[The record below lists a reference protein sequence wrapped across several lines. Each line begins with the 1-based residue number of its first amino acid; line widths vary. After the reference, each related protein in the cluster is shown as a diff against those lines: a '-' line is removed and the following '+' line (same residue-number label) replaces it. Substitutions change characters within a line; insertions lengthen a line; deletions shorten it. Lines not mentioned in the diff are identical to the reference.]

1 LGAATDL
8 NTLSLTKALS
18 DHRQGKLHRQPVI
31 VLFNGMHLTRRD
43 GMKRIVA
50 LLIGFLVAMMPAAA
64 QEQTIVEIA
73 AGNPDFSTLVAAVTA
88 ADPAIAAALSGE
100 GPLTVFAPT
109 NQAFAD
115 LLAALNLSAED
126 VLANTELLN
135 QVLLYHVVEGAVLA
149 ETVVTLDGQSVPTLL
164 EGASVEV
171 SIVNGGVVLNGSV
184 NVVATDIIAS
194 NGVIHVIDA
203 VLVPQVVLDALGL
216 AAPAEAEA
224 APEEVVNIRVAH
236 FSPDTPAVD
245 IYVNGEAAITDLAFP
260 SITDYVTLPA
270 GSYELAVAPAGTSI
284 ADAAIGP
291 ATFDLPAGAVLT
303 IAAIG
308 SLEAGTLAPAVI
320 PDNVSPLAEG
330 SARVTAFHAI
340 EDAPA
345 VDVRANGNLL
355 ISRLAY
361 PGTQF
366 NNDGVFELDVP
377 AGTYDITVVPAGAR
391 EPVVLDLSGTT
402 LEAGTYYFVAAV
414 GTLAAPQAALAVVD
428 AGAAAVLRG
437 EEPVEEAAPTIVEIA
452 AGNPDFSTL
461 VAAVTAADPA
471 IAAALSGEGPLTVF
485 APTNQ
490 AFADLLAAL
499 NLSAE
504 DVLANTE
511 LLNQVLLYHVVEGAV
526 LAETVVT
533 LDGQSVP
540 TLLEGASVEVSIVN
554 GGVVLNGS
562 VNVVATDIIAS
573 NGVIHVIDAVLVP
586 QVVLDALG
594 G

>member
-1 LGAATDL
+1 
-8 NTLSLTKALS
+8 
-18 DHRQGKLHRQPVI
+18 
-31 VLFNGMHLTRRD
+31 
-43 GMKRIVA
+43 MKRIVA
-50 LLIGFLVAMMPAAA
+50 LLMGLLVGLMPAAA

-115 LLAALNLSAED
+115 LLAALNLSAAE

-164 EGASVEV
+164 EGESVAV
-171 SIVNGGVVLNGSV
+171 SVVNGGVVLNGNV

-203 VLVPQVVLDALGL
+203 VLVPQVVLEALGL
-216 AAPAEAEA
+216 ATPAEA

-260 SITDYVTLPA
+260 TITDYVTLPA
-270 GSYELAVAPAGTSI
+270 GAYELAVAPAGTSI

-308 SLEAGTLAPAVI
+308 SLEAGTLAPAI
-320 PDNVSPLAEG
+320 IADDVSPLAEG
-330 SARVTAFHAI
+330 SARVTVFHAI

-361 PGTQF
+361 PGTQG

-377 AGTYDITVVPAGAR
+377 AGTYDLAVVPAGAR
-391 EPVVLDLSGTT
+391 QPVVLDLSGTT

-414 GTLAAPQAALAVVD
+414 GTLAAPQVALAAVD
-428 AGAAAVLRG
+428 AGAAAALRG
-437 EEPVEEAAPTIVEIA
+437 EEPAAEAAPTIVEIA

-499 NLSAE
+499 NLSAAE
-504 DVLANTE
+504 VLANTE

-540 TLLEGASVEVSIVN
+540 TLLEGESVAVSVVN
-554 GGVVLNGS
+554 GGVVLNGN

-586 QVVLDALG
+586 QVVLEALG

>member
-1 LGAATDL
+1 
-8 NTLSLTKALS
+8 
-18 DHRQGKLHRQPVI
+18 
-31 VLFNGMHLTRRD
+31 
-43 GMKRIVA
+43 MKRIVA
-50 LLIGFLVAMMPAAA
+50 LLMGLLVGLMPAAA

-115 LLAALNLSAED
+115 LLAALNLSAEE

-164 EGASVEV
+164 EGESVAV
-171 SIVNGGVVLNGSV
+171 SVVNGGVVLNGNV

-203 VLVPQVVLDALGL
+203 VLVPQVVLEALGL
-216 AAPAEAEA
+216 ATPAEA

-260 SITDYVTLPA
+260 TITDYVTLPA
-270 GSYELAVAPAGTSI
+270 GAYELAVAPAGTSI

-308 SLEAGTLAPAVI
+308 SLEAGTLAPAI
-320 PDNVSPLAEG
+320 IADDVSPLAEG
-330 SARVTAFHAI
+330 SARVTVFHAI

-361 PGTQF
+361 PGTQG

-377 AGTYDITVVPAGAR
+377 AGTYDLAVVPAGAR
-391 EPVVLDLSGTT
+391 QPVVLDLSGTT

-414 GTLAAPQAALAVVD
+414 GTLAAPQVALAAVD
-428 AGAAAVLRG
+428 AGAAAALRG
-437 EEPVEEAAPTIVEIA
+437 EEPAAEAAPTIVEIA

-499 NLSAE
+499 NLSAAE
-504 DVLANTE
+504 VLANTE

-540 TLLEGASVEVSIVN
+540 TLLEGESVAVSVVN
-554 GGVVLNGS
+554 GGVVLNGN

-586 QVVLDALG
+586 QVVLEALG